1 MPQPRPADPERGADQ
16 DGRRARQAL
25 ERSGQG
31 RRRPSG
37 PASAHTV
44 LVWLQ
49 SDLRLD
55 DHEALCQAN
64 GGAAALLPV
73 YVFDPRDYEKVTCL
87 VLSLGPMHL
96 RVPGVW
102 SCRVT
107 QAVER
112 CKCWC
117 EVCIHHSSLSLCCG
131 GIC

>member
-1 MPQPRPADPERGADQ
+1 M
-16 DGRRARQAL
+16 RQAL

-49 SDLRLD
+49 NDLRLD

-73 YVFDPRDYEKVTCL
+73 YIFDPRTYEKVACL
-87 VLSLGPMHL
+87 LVSQGSMLLQ
-96 RVPGVW
+96 VPGAW
-102 SCRVT
+102 YCRVL
-107 QAVER
+107 QAVEK
-112 CKCWC
+112 CKCWR
-117 EVCIHHSSLSLCCG
+117 EVHTRHSTPSVCCAQHLR
-131 GIC
+131 